1 MLSLFQYPRCVP
13 TAEGISYMIASVR
26 DQNTGFDSAQGS
38 NSIQFNSIGVIGY
51 LFLANLGKEQ
61 PDVNTFNFL
70 LNWPLPSLSAGRRGG
85 TAGEPRRRVDHAD
98 AAQRDRRHPPDERH
112 RAQAQV
118 LRRYVEYVG
127 KPGDNR

>member
-1 MLSLFQYPRCVP
+1 
-13 TAEGISYMIASVR
+13 MIASVR

-118 LRRYVEYVG
+118 LRRVRRKAGRQQVSA
-127 KPGDNR
+127 